1 MRTTNDDPVGSDRK
15 SVRKRLAPVKSHK
28 LALALTC
35 MNLAL
40 AVFVLFRPGWDK
52 AAAAESL
59 QIPKV
64 IRAQAIELVDER
76 GQVRA
81 QLHLGEDGGG
91 NLRLRSGDG
100 TVRVK
105 LAGTADGSGLL
116 LFDKEAEP
124 AVWLA
129 ANKAGASVT
138 LAEKGKAK
146 RVIKP

>member
-1 MRTTNDDPVGSDRK
+1 MK
-15 SVRKRLAPVKSHK
+15 AELVRRIRAHK
-28 LALALTC
+28 FTLALTC
-35 MNLAL
+35 INLTA
-40 AVFVLFRPGWDK
+40 AAIVLSQPLLDTSV
-52 AAAAESL
+52 AAESV
-59 QIPKV
+59 QTHKV
-64 IRAQAIELVDER
+64 IRAEAIELVDAR

-116 LFDKEAEP
+116 LFDTEAEP

-129 ANKAGASVT
+129 SNKSGTSVT
-138 LAEKGKAK
+138 LAEKGKQK
-146 RVIKP
+146 RLIKP